1 MAILQNHTSLVSAYF
16 SLVCLKTDQ
25 YSTYRQSMI
34 SPICINKINKLEFFA
49 LTQYF
54 LNILNVKYD

>member
-1 MAILQNHTSLVSAYF
+1 
-16 SLVCLKTDQ
+16 
-25 YSTYRQSMI
+25 MI